1 MKTLLITGVSG
12 FLGWHIYQKTRSSW
26 ASFGTY
32 LNHNVNSNDPNLI
45 KVNLTDLAAVKELF
59 QQIKPDAV
67 IHGAAQSKP
76 NLCQEFP
83 QASEAINLTA
93 SLEIARL
100 CSQYQIPLVF
110 TSTDLVFDGKNAP
123 YSEHDPVSPVTVYGE
138 QKVAAEKGILA
149 IYPRAAICRMP
160 LMFGSPSPSAN
171 SFLQPFLKTLQEG
184 KELSLFTDEYRT
196 AVGVNSAVNGLLLA
210 LEKVQGIIHLGGKE
224 RVSRYQFGLLMAAV
238 FNIPREQIKPCLQC
252 DFPMIAPRPQ
262 DVSLDSSLA
271 FSLGYQP
278 LSNKTELEAI
288 RDEII

>member
-12 FLGWHIYQKTRSSW
+12 FLGWHIYQKTRLSW
-26 ASFGTY
+26 SSFGTY
-32 LNHNVNSNDPNLI
+32 FSKNVNSNDPNLI
-45 KVNLTDLAAVKELF
+45 KINLTDLAAVKELF
-59 QQIKPDAV
+59 QEIRPDAV
-67 IHGAAQSKP
+67 IHTAAQSKP

-83 QASEAINLTA
+83 QASEAINVTA

-123 YSEHDPVSPVTVYGE
+123 YRENDPVSPVSIYGE
-138 QKVAAEKGILA
+138 QKIAAEKGILA
-149 IYPRAAICRMP
+149 LYPRAAICRMS
-160 LMFGSPSPSAN
+160 LMFGSPSPTAN
-171 SFLQPFLKTLQEG
+171 SFLQPFLTTLREG

-196 AVGVNSAVNGLLLA
+196 PIGANSAVSGVLLA

-224 RVSRYQFGLLMAAV
+224 RVSRYQFGLLIAEV
-238 FNIPREQIKPCLQC
+238 FNIPKEQIKPCLQS
-252 DFPMIAPRPQ
+252 DVLMSAPRPP

-278 LSNKTELEAI
+278 LNIKTELEVI
-288 RDEII
+288 KDEII

>member
-26 ASFGTY
+26 STFGTY
-32 LNHNVNSNDPNLI
+32 FNHNVNSNDPNLI
-45 KVNLTDLAAVKELF
+45 KIDLTDLQAVKDLF
-59 QQIKPDAV
+59 KHIKPAAV
-67 IHGAAQSKP
+67 IHTAAQSKP

-83 QASEAINLTA
+83 QESQAINVIA
-93 SLEIARL
+93 SLEVARL

-123 YSEHDPVSPVTVYGE
+123 YCETDAVSPISIYGK
-138 QKVAAEKGILA
+138 QKVAAEKGILE
-149 IYPRAAICRMP
+149 IYPQAAICRMP
-160 LMFGSPSPSAN
+160 LMFGSPSPTAN

-184 KELSLFTDEYRT
+184 KELFLFTDEYRSVIGANT
-196 AVGVNSAVNGLLLA
+196 AVSGLLLA

-224 RVSRYQFGLLMAAV
+224 RVSRYQFGLLMATV
-238 FNIPREQIKPCLQC
+238 FNIPREQIKPCLQA
-252 DFPMIAPRPQ
+252 DLPMSAPRPK

-278 LSNKTELEAI
+278 LAINPELEVI
-288 RDEII
+288 RDEVI

>member
-26 ASFGTY
+26 SSFGTY
-32 LNHNVNSNDPNLI
+32 FSKNVNSNDQNLI
-45 KVNLTDLAAVKELF
+45 KINLTDLAAVKELF

-67 IHGAAQSKP
+67 IHTAAQSKP

-83 QASEAINLTA
+83 QESWAVNVTA

-100 CSQYQIPLVF
+100 CNQYQIPLVF

-123 YSEHDPVSPVTVYGE
+123 YSENDPVSPVSIYGE
-138 QKVAAEKGILA
+138 QKIAAEKGILA

-160 LMFGSPSPSAN
+160 LMFGSPSPTAN
-171 SFLQPFLKTLQEG
+171 SFLQPFLKTLREG

-196 AVGVNSAVNGLLLA
+196 PIGANSAVSGLLLA
-210 LEKVQGIIHLGGKE
+210 LEKIQGIIHLGGKE
-224 RVSRYQFGLLMAAV
+224 RVSRYQFGLLMSEI
-238 FNIPREQIKPCLQC
+238 FNISPDQIKPCLQA
-252 DFPMIAPRPQ
+252 DVPMSAPRPP

-278 LSNKTELEAI
+278 LNIKTELEVI

>member
-12 FLGWHIYQKTRSSW
+12 FLGWHLYQKTRSSW
-26 ASFGTY
+26 STFGTY
-32 LNHNVNSNDPNLI
+32 FNHNVNSNDKNFI
-45 KVNLTDLAAVKELF
+45 KINLTDLAAVKELF
-59 QQIKPDAV
+59 QQIKPDGV
-67 IHGAAQSKP
+67 IHTAAQSKP

-83 QASEAINLTA
+83 QASEAINVTA

-123 YSEHDPVSPVTVYGE
+123 YCETDAVCPVSIYGE
-138 QKVAAEKGILA
+138 QKIAAEKGILSL
-149 IYPRAAICRMP
+149 YPQAAICRMP
-160 LMFGSPSPSAN
+160 LMFGSPSPTAN
-171 SFLQPFLKTLQEG
+171 SFLQPFLKTLREG

-196 AVGVNSAVNGLLLA
+196 PIGANTAVSGLLLA

-224 RVSRYQFGLLMAAV
+224 RVSRYQFGLLMSEV
-238 FNIPREQIKPCLQC
+238 FNIPKEQIKPCLQS
-252 DFPMIAPRPQ
+252 DVPMSAPRPQ

-278 LSNKTELEAI
+278 LNIKTELEVI

>member
-32 LNHNVNSNDPNLI
+32 FNHNVNSNDPNLI
-45 KVNLTDLAAVKELF
+45 KINLTDLAAVRELF

-123 YSEHDPVSPVTVYGE
+123 YSENDPVSPVSVYGE

-149 IYPRAAICRMP
+149 IYPRA
-160 LMFGSPSPSAN
+160 SARDY
-171 SFLQPFLKTLQEG
+171 S
-184 KELSLFTDEYRT
+184 S
-196 AVGVNSAVNGLLLA
+196 
-210 LEKVQGIIHLGGKE
+210 GG
-224 RVSRYQFGLLMAAV
+224 
-238 FNIPREQIKPCLQC
+238 
-252 DFPMIAPRPQ
+252 
-262 DVSLDSSLA
+262 
-271 FSLGYQP
+271 
-278 LSNKTELEAI
+278 
-288 RDEII
+288 